1 MLTKPL
7 RGAGD
12 RKRMF
17 QRQKVLLQLIARAGG
32 RLDKLRLMK
41 LFFLARQEGHLSAP
55 TAIYGFVPYH
65 HGPFSFTMYR
75 DIAKLAEEQEL
86 VEDKAAVVLQSRD
99 DLPTLETASRAGVDA
114 VWDRYGSWDTDRL
127 IRYVYGQYP
136 WFTVNAKDPSK
147 RHGRRPVA
155 EPDVYTVGYEKLSFD
170 DFLDRL
176 LRCGIRR
183 VVDVRAN
190 PVARR
195 YGFHRSTLD
204 RNLKSLDIDY
214 VHVPELGIPG
224 EERADLKTVADYS
237 RLFARYESDTLS
249 KQKPAVARLAALQR
263 EMPTALLCMEAD
275 PEQCHRSRLGRVV
288 AAETGLT
295 MQDLEYVAAT

>member
-1 MLTKPL
+1 
-7 RGAGD
+7 
-12 RKRMF
+12 MF
-17 QRQKVLLQLIARAGG
+17 QRQKVLLHLIDRAGG

-41 LFFLARQEGHLSAP
+41 LAFLARQEGHLSAQ
-55 TAIYGFVPYH
+55 TAVYGFVPYQR
-65 HGPFSFTMYR
+65 GPFSFTMYR
-75 DIAKLAEEQEL
+75 DIAKLTEEQVL
-86 VEDKAAVVLQSRD
+86 VEDKASVGLHSREN
-99 DLPTLETASRAGVDA
+99 LPAMEAASRVGVDA
-114 VWDRYGSWDTDRL
+114 VWDRYGDWDTDRL
-127 IRYVYGQYP
+127 ISYVYGQYP

-147 RHGRRPVA
+147 RRGSRPTAQVG
-155 EPDVYTVGYEKLSFD
+155 VYTVGYEKLSFD

-176 LRCGIRR
+176 LRYGIRR

-224 EERADLKTVADYS
+224 EERANLTTVADYS
-237 RLFARYESDTLS
+237 RLFARYESDTLP
-249 KQKPAVARLAALQR
+249 KQKPAIAQVAALQR
-263 EMPTALLCMEAD
+263 EKPTALLCMEGD

-295 MQDLEYVAAT
+295 MQDLAYVAAT